1 MRLPHTV
8 GQRWWVGASAL
19 WLRAGCLFQE
29 ILDQAAL
36 PLTRHRLADDLARR
50 LESEV
55 CHFRTEVGGGA
66 LRLRALA
73 VLARLLGVP
82 QALLDPLAALGEH
95 PADGAEAELPQQCQ
109 QQDEVERSDDD
120 PEQVDLEARP
130 GLRLRRQGSQA
141 GVGSAAGEG

>member
-55 CHFRTEVGGGA
+55 CHFRTEVGDRLIDASVRGR
-66 LRLRALA
+66 LERLRETL
-73 VLARLLGVP
+73 
-82 QALLDPLAALGEH
+82 LAAS
-95 PADGAEAELPQQCQ
+95 
-109 QQDEVERSDDD
+109 R
-120 PEQVDLEARP
+120 
-130 GLRLRRQGSQA
+130 
-141 GVGSAAGEG
+141 